1 LARKTKKAEIAEAAP
16 AAPAVIKTVK
26 GFDRDLKCR
35 GFQFE
40 VGKTYSIEGEVV
52 VCRNGWHACENPL
65 DVFSYYKPG
74 VSRFHEVEQSGDLA
88 RHDEDTKIASATI
101 TIGVELSIGEIVS
114 RAVKWIFDKATVEKE
129 STATSGYMANAATSG
144 KRANAAT
151 SGERA
156 NAATSGERANA
167 ATSGD
172 WANAATSGYWA
183 NAATNG
189 YGANAATSGY
199 GANAATSGYG
209 ANAATSGYGANA
221 ATSGDWANAATSGN
235 WANAATS
242 GKHSVAAALG
252 SNAKAKA
259 GDGGA
264 ICLVCRD
271 DDGDILAIRAS
282 KVGENGVKA
291 DVWYSLNASGE
302 FVEEAE

>member
-156 NAATSGERANA
+156 NAATSG
-167 ATSGD
+167 
-172 WANAATSGYWA
+172 
-183 NAATNG
+183 
-189 YGANAATSGY
+189 
-199 GANAATSGYG
+199 
-209 ANAATSGYGANA
+209 YGANA
-221 ATSGDWANAATSGN
+221 ATSGDWANATTSGN